1 MTDFLEE
8 IFDRD
13 WKDFIRSVQQENAK
27 SNRRL
32 YKIIEAIRGK
42 SFVDSLKHCV
52 KATSKGWVPKLRI
65 ARKPEGI
72 RLSDNRWSGI
82 SQIWVNQKS
91 STEMGME
98 GAVYVQVK
106 ENRFVKINFNNP

>member
-8 IFDRD
+8 AFDAGWRD
-13 WKDFIRSVQQENAK
+13 FVRSVRQENAK

-42 SFVDSLKHCV
+42 SFVDSLKNCV
-52 KATSKGWVPKLRI
+52 KSTSKYGLPQLRI
-65 ARKPEGI
+65 SRYPEGI
-72 RLSDNRWSGI
+72 KLKDNRWSGI
-82 SQIWVNQKS
+82 SEIWVDQKS
-91 STEMGME
+91 NAQIGME

-106 ENRFVKINFNNP
+106 ENRFIKINFHNE